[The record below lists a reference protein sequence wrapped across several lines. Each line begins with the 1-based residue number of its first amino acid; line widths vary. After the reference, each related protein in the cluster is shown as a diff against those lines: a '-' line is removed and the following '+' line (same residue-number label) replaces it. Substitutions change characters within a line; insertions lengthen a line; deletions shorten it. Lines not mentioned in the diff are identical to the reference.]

1 MHILIGDI
9 LIGASLIFV
18 LIGVIGIYRFKQFYT
33 RALVA
38 SNIDTVGYLTLLLG
52 IVIRKGWGFFSLKVL
67 LILVITLVV
76 NPLVTHAIVRSA
88 YISGYKIG
96 KE

>member
-88 YISGYKIG
+88 YISGYKVG